1 MSRNAR
7 SGLVLRSFRLG
18 LLAAA
23 IAVSAAGCGVVSRSS
38 VKAVQLA
45 VQGAPDVQPSAEDVA
60 RNRYPQIKVNGPAGG
75 AVLVLGAVDD
85 GRQAWYSSERSIVF
99 LRNGLIEAT
108 HGGTPELQQMR
119 IVGPNPFLD
128 LRKVQGGEVVQRH
141 YDLMPGYRFGM
152 EVTGTLH
159 PLGTE
164 RVDILGRTL
173 ELLHIREQLR
183 GEGWKQD
190 NHFWVDPANGF
201 IWKSRQ
207 AIAPDTHLDI
217 IQLKPYSPD
226 LQPR

>member
-1 MSRNAR
+1 MSRNALSR
-7 SGLVLRSFRLG
+7 LVLRSFRPG
-18 LLAAA
+18 LLATV
-23 IAVSAAGCGVVSRSS
+23 IAVSATGCGVVGRSS

-45 VQGAPDVQPSAEDVA
+45 VQGKPDVQPSAEDVA

-75 AVLVLGAVDD
+75 AVLVLGAVDG

-119 IVGPNPFLD
+119 IIGPNPLLD
-128 LRKVQGGEVVQRH
+128 LRKVKDGDVVQRR
-141 YDLMPGYRFGM
+141 YDLMPDYRFNM
-152 EVTGTLH
+152 KVTGTLH

-164 RVDILGRTL
+164 SVEILGRTR
-173 ELLHIREQLR
+173 ELLHVREELR
-183 GEGWKQD
+183 GDGWKQQ
-190 NHFWVDPANGF
+190 NHYWADPSSGF

-207 AIAPDTHLDI
+207 AIAPDAHLEI

>member
-7 SGLVLRSFRLG
+7 SRLVLRSFHLG

-23 IAVSAAGCGVVSRSS
+23 IAVSATGCGVVSRSS
-38 VKAVQLA
+38 LKAVQLA
-45 VQGAPDVQPSAEDVA
+45 VQGTPDVQPSAEDVA

-75 AVLVLGAVDD
+75 ALLVLGAVDD

-108 HGGTPELQQMR
+108 NGGTPELQQMR

-128 LRKVQGGEVVQRH
+128 LRKVHDGEVVQRR

-164 RVDILGRTL
+164 RVDILGRTR

-183 GEGWKQD
+183 GDGWKQD

-217 IQLKPYSPD
+217 IQLKPHTPD

>member
-7 SGLVLRSFRLG
+7 SGLMLRSFRLG
-18 LLAAA
+18 LLAA

-45 VQGAPDVQPSAEDVA
+45 VQGAPDVQPTAQDVA

-108 HGGTPELQQMR
+108 HGGAPELQQMQ
-119 IVGPNPFLD
+119 IIGPNPFLD
-128 LRKVQGGEVVQRH
+128 LRKVHEGQVVQRR
-141 YDLMPGYRFGM
+141 YDLMPGYRFGI
-152 EVTGTLH
+152 EVTGTLY